1 MAITLTAIWPV
12 SITPTGDPMT
22 QLTLDAETISFFN
35 DPNTTKVL
43 GTVDSNGVPHVVVK
57 QSAHIAEDGNIHY
70 LELIE
75 SSRSNA
81 NMVRSIWFD
90 GTVSFT
96 AIADEARAIQIKGK
110 PIKAHITGPLFLKHY
125 EELQEEKP
133 GADLAAV
140 WVIKPEKIIDQHPE
154 RRRAAEAEKHPHF
167 VHLDRLAKQKP

>member
-1 MAITLTAIWPV
+1 
-12 SITPTGDPMT
+12 MT
-22 QLTLDAETISFFN
+22 KINFDTETVAFFN
-35 DPNTTKVL
+35 DQNTIKVL
-43 GTVDSNGVPHVVVK
+43 GTVDTNGVPHVVVK

-90 GTVSFT
+90 GMVSFT

-125 EELQEEKP
+125 EKLQEIRP

-154 RRRAAEAEKHPHF
+154 KRRAVEVEKHPHF
-167 VHLDRLAKQKP
+167 VHLDKLAKHKS